1 MQKLDDSF
9 TKKMWAYYRILTPH
23 QQKELADRVNR
34 LDLAIKI
41 NPDPEFIIE
50 SVEQFFEDYPIVK
63 NCLKELNKIY

>member
-1 MQKLDDSF
+1 MQKLDYLF
-9 TKKMWAYYRILTPH
+9 TKKLWEYFRLLTSE
-23 QQKELADRVNR
+23 QQKELADRVKR

-41 NPDPEFIIE
+41 NPGPEFIIE